1 MKREDTMTSALKTT
15 VHFSVYEPTI
25 VLRIKAVVI
34 VVHDLG
40 ENRHNYEHFANVLS
54 RQGYV
59 VVVPDLVGHGES
71 LVNFERGY
79 FGEGDITQAVIQD
92 YFKLQNIIMRK
103 YPDTF
108 YFMLGSGVGSNIA
121 LLYASQ
127 YGECLSGLMLLSPIR
142 HLSHLTLRKMITE
155 MHMRIKGSHYHSH
168 NRLLKLRPTHES
180 GIVKKRRDQFNE
192 DFTYASKALEDIYQ
206 FVEMSNSTETLQNIP
221 HHLPML
227 FVSGKKDGMAHFSA
241 DHKWLCPLYQQEG
254 FEEVKSK
261 IYYQSGHHLMFDVE
275 REELYKDILDYLN
288 DHIYY

>member
-15 VHFSVYEPTI
+15 VHYSIYEPTI

-40 ENRHNYEHFANVLS
+40 ENRHNYEHFANALS

-79 FGEGDITQAVIQD
+79 FGDGDISQAIIKD
-92 YFKLQNIIMRK
+92 YFKLQNIMIRK

-121 LLYASQ
+121 LLYASK
-127 YGECLSGLMLLSPIR
+127 YGDYLSGLMLLSPIR
-142 HLSHLTLRKMITE
+142 HFSHLTLRKLLTRMQI
-155 MHMRIKGSHYHSH
+155 RFKGMHYHSK

-180 GIVKKRRDQFNE
+180 GVVVKRRDQFN
-192 DFTYASKALEDIYQ
+192 DHFTYASKALEDIYQ
-206 FVEMSNSTETLQNIP
+206 LVERTNSVETLQNIP

-227 FVSGKKDGMAHFSA
+227 FAGGKKDAMTHFLA
-241 DHKWLCPLYQQEG
+241 ENKWLCHLYQQEG
-254 FEEVKSK
+254 FEEIRCKS
-261 IYYQSGHHLMFDVE
+261 YMQSGHHLLFDVE
-275 REELYKDILDYLN
+275 REDIYKDLLDYLN
-288 DHIYY
+288 EHIYY